1 MQCTRFR
8 SCGEACP
15 PARFSPLPPASNADA
30 TATALQKSWGQ
41 SNITNLRLWFA
52 CEQHVFKLLR
62 NWNPSTTTSSHMQEA
77 FLSLAAVAAPL
88 DSELS
93 PLPKLCE

>member
-1 MQCTRFR
+1 MQCSRFR
-8 SCGEACP
+8 PCVEACP
-15 PARFSPLPPASNADA
+15 PARFSPLPPASDADA

-52 CEQHVFKLLR
+52 CVQHFFKLLR
-62 NWNPSTTTSSHMQEA
+62 NWNPSTTTSSHIQEA
-77 FLSLAAVAAPL
+77 LLSLAAVAAPL
-88 DSELS
+88 DRELS